1 MERHCHRKPVGPAS
15 DVLNALGGGRPVQVV
30 LRWRGNLR
38 CPALEE
44 IGDLFQNLRC
54 LPNRERRFQV

>member
-15 DVLNALGGGRPVQVV
+15 DVLNSLGGGRPVQVV
-30 LRWRGNLR
+30 LRSRGNLR
-38 CPALEE
+38 CPALIRG

-54 LPNRERRFQV
+54 LPNRERR